1 MIKFMISIFYSFVHS
16 RSSLGI
22 LLNFDPLRS
31 IQCTYF
37 GPLFK
42 WIYGQHKFSLLQFL
56 VENCIKWQHILKN
69 TAQIKIIITIRV
81 ENCTNSGAKFLFF
94 FVQIAALTVIMQYF
108 WEYDVIYS
116 NSQWRTRKRKI
127 NGSAKFSE
135 TKVQKLCVVTFI
147 IDWNLARYL
156 GKTYCV
162 QKWMRIWS

>member
-1 MIKFMISIFYSFVHS
+1 MNNTTYQRTLSAPMIKFMISIFYSFVHS

-69 TAQIKIIITIRV
+69 TAQIKIIITISV
-81 ENCTNSGAKFLFF
+81 ENCTNSGAKIFVFLRANCCTNCYYAVF
-94 FVQIAALTVIMQYF
+94 L
-108 WEYDVIYS
+108 
-116 NSQWRTRKRKI
+116 
-127 NGSAKFSE
+127 
-135 TKVQKLCVVTFI
+135 
-147 IDWNLARYL
+147 
-156 GKTYCV
+156 
-162 QKWMRIWS
+162 RIWCHLLQFSMKN